1 MASKMLKVGILEGRQ
16 LQNLSGKVRCEATL
30 SQNYPFKENTQKSKL
45 VDENFNNPVWSD
57 ANFEW

>member
-1 MASKMLKVGILEGRQ
+1 MLKVSILEGRQ

-30 SQNYPFKENTQKSKL
+30 SQDYPFKESTQKSKL